1 MAAVTEEILRSM
13 TEIIVKEVKPRQVI
27 LFGSHARGNAAP
39 ESDVDLLIIEDE
51 PFGPG
56 RSRRKEMVKLWRILI
71 PFRFAKDILVYSQDE
86 LQRWRHSINH
96 VISRA
101 LREGKI
107 LYERH

>member
-1 MAAVTEEILRSM
+1 MAAVTDETLRSM
-13 TEIIVKEVKPRQVI
+13 TEIIVKEVKPRQII
-27 LFGSHARGNAAP
+27 LFGSHARGNAGP

-96 VISRA
+96 VLSRA